1 MTEQAAVRL
10 TPCDETANF
19 LELGGNT
26 TGDQNS
32 QPILYKAITETIA
45 KKLPVFKDHESYSAD
60 PIYDE
65 YNVADIFPKKI
76 PIRQETRYSFALLQ
90 EWEGYVVSISNETFT
105 ARLMDITSN
114 ATIEDEEADF
124 LLSDLDDNDRRK
136 ISPGSIF
143 RWVIGYRRS
152 PGGTKDRS
160 SRIVFRNLPAW
171 TTKEIEKNLHNASE
185 WESNINVE

>member
-1 MTEQAAVRL
+1 MTQQAAVRL
-10 TPCDETANF
+10 TPYDETTNSF
-19 LELGGNT
+19 ELDGNT
-26 TGDQNS
+26 TEDQNS
-32 QPILYKAITETIA
+32 QLMSYKTITETIA
-45 KKLPVFKDHESYSAD
+45 KELPVFKDHEAYSAD
-60 PIYDE
+60 PADDE

-76 PIRQETRYSFALLQ
+76 PTRQETRYSFALLQ

-136 ISPGSIF
+136 ISPGTIF

-171 TTKEIEKNLHNASE
+171 TTKDIRENLHNAGE
-185 WESNINVE
+185 WASNINVK